1 MQLTETHP
9 ARVALEH
16 LVTIFSD
23 GDSGLT
29 PTQRCKLADA
39 IWVLGEL
46 VDLLEK

>member
-16 LVTIFSD
+16 LVTLFAD
-23 GDSGLT
+23 TDLT
-29 PTQRCKLADA
+29 PAQQCKAADA